1 MNIVQSMQL
10 ASKVEA
16 VIKAV
21 ESSPSFKE
29 LLAVEPEIEKV
40 LAELAVIAKEID
52 VPKLLADV
60 GAVISVAK
68 GAL

>member
-1 MNIVQSMQL
+1 MNIVQTMQIVT
-10 ASKVEA
+10 KVEKI
-16 VIKAV
+16 VKAA
-21 ESSPSFKE
+21 EASPAFKE
-29 LLAVEPEIEKV
+29 LLAVEPEIEKAF
-40 LAELAVIAKEID
+40 AELAVIAKEID